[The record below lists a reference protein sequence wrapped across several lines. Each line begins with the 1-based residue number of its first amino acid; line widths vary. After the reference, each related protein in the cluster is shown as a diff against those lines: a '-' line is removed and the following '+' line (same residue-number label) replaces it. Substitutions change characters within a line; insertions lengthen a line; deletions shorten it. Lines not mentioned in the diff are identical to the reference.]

1 MSTSALVFFLLSL
14 SLHHCVNSLKAQI
27 FDCLEVGLVV
37 IYVVLVKL
45 LALEYFLEKF
55 DLCVNGLGSFAMRK
69 LISG

>member
-1 MSTSALVFFLLSL
+1 M
-14 SLHHCVNSLKAQI
+14 NSLKAQI